1 MIRPR
6 RSALFLPASNA
17 RAIEKA
23 RGLDSDVVILDLED
37 AVAPEEKAAARA
49 RAVETVKAGG
59 FGHRELVVRVNGL
72 GSPWVEEDL
81 AALRTVAP
89 DAILAPKIGCV
100 AEVKALALRLNPGV
114 PLWAMIESCA
124 AILHID
130 AIAAT
135 RPLAALI
142 VGAND
147 LAKEMRCTP
156 GADRAPLH
164 AALAM
169 TVMAA
174 RAHGLVAFDSVSNDL
189 SGGDAFAALCDQGAR
204 FGFDGKTLIHPNQ
217 IAPCNA
223 AFSPSEDAIAEAEAI
238 VAGFAAPEAA
248 GKGAIR
254 VNGKM
259 VELLHLDEAKQLL
272 ALAEA
277 IRR

>member
-17 RAIEKA
+17 RAIDKA

-37 AVAPEEKAAARA
+37 AVAPGEKAAARDQ
-49 RAVETVKAGG
+49 AVEAVRAGG
-59 FGHRELVVRVNGL
+59 FGHRELVVRINAL
-72 GSPWVEEDL
+72 GTPWAGDDL
-81 AALRTVAP
+81 AALREAAP
-89 DAILAPKIGCV
+89 DAILAPKVGCV
-100 AEVKALALRLNPGV
+100 TEVKALAGRIAPGV

-135 RPLAALI
+135 RPLAALV

-174 RAHGLVAFDSVSNDL
+174 RAHGLVAFDSVNNDL
-189 SGGDAFAALCDQGAR
+189 SGGEAFSAQCDQGAR

-223 AFSPSEDAIAEAEAI
+223 AYSPSAEAIGEAEAI
-238 VAGFAAPEAA
+238 VAAFAAPEAA

-254 VNGKM
+254 VAGRM
-259 VELLHLDEAKQLL
+259 VERLHLEEAEQLL
-272 ALAEA
+272 ALAAA